1 MPPRLLC
8 PSLSLRVCSNSCPL
22 SWWCYLTISSSA
34 ASFSFCLQSFP
45 ASATFPMSQ
54 FFASDG
60 QSIRTSASASVLPMN
75 IQDWFPLRLT
85 GLISLLSKRLS
96 RVFSSIMIWKYQFFS
111 NLRYGNDTTLMAE
124 SKEELKNLS
133 MRVKEESEKGGLKLN
148 IKKYK
153 IMAFSPITWQHI
165 EGVIGW
171 RWLKSTNLQL

>member
-1 MPPRLLC
+1 MSIELVMSSNHLILCRPLLLL
-8 PSLSLRVCSNSCPL
+8 PSIFSSIGVFSNESVLCIR
-22 SWWCYLTISSSA
+22 W
-34 ASFSFCLQSFP
+34 
-45 ASATFPMSQ
+45 
-54 FFASDG
+54 
-60 QSIRTSASASVLPMN
+60 QSIGVLALASVLPMN

-111 NLRYGNDTTLMAE
+111 NLRYGDDTTLMAK
-124 SKEELKNLS
+124 SKELKNLS

-148 IKKYK
+148 IKKCK
-153 IMAFSPITWQHI
+153 ITAFGSITWWHI